1 MKKILISL
9 LGLTFT
15 IISAQQ
21 KKHIVAAKENPY
33 AIAKKY
39 GITID
44 ELLKQNP
51 KIKDGKLNIGDILT
65 IPNRPKTIIN
75 TQNIEKSQSKN
86 NSQKLG
92 KIFLQPKQTIYGI
105 TKQYKISETELR
117 KLNPDL
123 DNHMKIGDAIILPEE
138 NIKKYGNQ
146 TTQISTPT
154 QKEIEKNTASHNS
167 NFYTIQPKDTYYGIT
182 KKFNISQKEL
192 FTLNPEL
199 EQKGL
204 QPGDNIKIKGNT
216 TPIANTTST
225 RKETTKTQNYSV
237 EEYVTHTVIK
247 GDTAFGIINKYNISY
262 DQLSELN
269 NGLTNGIKEGMELK
283 IKKYERRYLK
293 VEDDVFNIALMLP
306 FGFDSDDKKYRNIA
320 TDFLIGAKL
329 ATERNTTKGKKIS
342 LNVIDA
348 ENEDSFKN
356 NLSQINKTNT
366 DIIIGPFFK
375 SNVLETLNYIKNEKI
390 PVVAPFAHTSD
401 LYDYDNL
408 ILVETH
414 NRIYSERIAKEV
426 KQVYNNQKIYI
437 IGEKDNEEVLFL
449 KNHLGK
455 ELNKVN
461 IAIINSATDIKLEQN
476 MMTGQNAPAILI
488 LASDNENT
496 GKIFTQKIIELGKQ
510 VESIKSFSIYY
521 HPDFEKNING
531 LSQSNLVYLMDRKI
545 NTDGTFEKE
554 VLADFRKKYC
564 QTPSKYTII
573 GFDIV
578 NDIITREHN
587 GNVLKQMDKAQTQL
601 ATKFEYI
608 RIKKNGAFVN
618 IGYRVVRLIP

>member
-1 MKKILISL
+1 MKRVLITL

-15 IISAQQ
+15 AISAQQ
-21 KKHIVAAKENPY
+21 KTHTVGAKENPY

-39 GITID
+39 GITVD

-51 KIKDGKLNIGDILT
+51 KVKDGKLNIGDVLV
-65 IPNRPKTIIN
+65 IPNKTKTTSN
-75 TQNIEKSQSKN
+75 TKNTEKSQTKN

-105 TKQYKISETELR
+105 TKQYKISEAELR

-123 DNHMKIGDAIILPEE
+123 DNHMKIGDAVILPEE
-138 NIKKYGNQ
+138 NIKKYGLQTYQ
-146 TTQISTPT
+146 TTTPI
-154 QKEIEKNTASHNS
+154 QKEVEKNITSYNGD
-167 NFYTIQPKDTYYGIT
+167 FYTIQPKDTYYGIT
-182 KKFNISQKEL
+182 KRFSISQKEL
-192 FTLNPEL
+192 FALNPEL

-204 QPGDNIKIKGNT
+204 KPGENIRIKGNIT
-216 TPIANTTST
+216 NSTNLAPTKKQIA
-225 RKETTKTQNYSV
+225 KTQNYSV
-237 EEYVTHTVIK
+237 EEFVTHDVQK
-247 GDTAFGIINKYNISY
+247 GDSVFGIINKYNISY
-262 DQLSELN
+262 DQLLELN
-269 NGLTNGIKEGMELK
+269 NGLPNGIKEGMELK

-306 FGFDSDDKKYRNIA
+306 FGFDSDDRKYRNIA

-329 ATERNTTKGKKIS
+329 AAERNTANGKKIN

-348 ENEDSFKN
+348 ENENSFKN
-356 NLSQINKTNT
+356 NLAQINKANT

-375 SNVLETLNYIKNEKI
+375 SNVLEVLNYVKDEKI

-414 NRIYSERIAKEV
+414 NRVYSERIAKEV
-426 KQVYNNQKIYI
+426 KQVYNNQKIFI
-437 IGEKDNEEVLFL
+437 IGEQDNDEVVFL

-455 ELNKVN
+455 ELHKAN
-461 IAIINSATDIKLEQN
+461 ISVVNSANDIKLEQN
-476 MMTGQNAPAILI
+476 MMTGQDAPAILI
-488 LASDNENT
+488 LANDNESV
-496 GKIFTQKIIELGKQ
+496 GRVFAQKIIELGKR
-510 VESIKSFSIYY
+510 VEGIKSFSIYY
-521 HPDFEKNING
+521 HSDFEKDING

-545 NTDGTFEKE
+545 NTDGKFEKE
-554 VLADFRKKYC
+554 VLANFQKQYC
-564 QTPSKYTII
+564 KAPSKYTII
-573 GFDIV
+573 GFDVV
-578 NDIITREHN
+578 NDMLSRENN

-608 RIKKNGAFVN
+608 RAKKNGAFVN
-618 IGYRVVRLIP
+618 TGYRVVRLIP